1 MLYKRDFNID
11 KISIP
16 ADFHVDKKRPGC
28 YTIHCC
34 PAEKPDPVR
43 VCWNRQTGTFEGRV
57 STDVRVQV
65 PSLAPCREPRY
76 AIRVRG
82 FFVAL
87 TQNICVVGTSFLHL
101 VDKKGPNLI

>member
-65 PSLAPCREPRY
+65 PSLAPKRDKLVLEQVCL
-76 AIRVRG
+76 
-82 FFVAL
+82 FFYPK
-87 TQNICVVGTSFLHL
+87 I
-101 VDKKGPNLI
+101 D